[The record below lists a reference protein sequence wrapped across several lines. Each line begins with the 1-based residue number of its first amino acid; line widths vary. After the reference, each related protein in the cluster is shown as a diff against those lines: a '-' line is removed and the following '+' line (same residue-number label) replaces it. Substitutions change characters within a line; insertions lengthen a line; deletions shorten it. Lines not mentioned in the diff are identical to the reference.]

1 MGKIIYGSEVSAE
14 LREELRLE
22 VEELKQ
28 EGKRIPKLAVIL
40 AGDNPASL
48 SYVRGK
54 AKACEAAGILEETFH
69 LAGSVSQEELEDLIH
84 RCNEDPVIDGIL
96 LQLPLPAGLDENHA
110 IEQISPEKDVDGL
123 HPLNFGKVH
132 LGIPAFV
139 PCTPLGIMELL
150 NRMGCD
156 CDGKN
161 AVVVGRSKLV
171 GEPAARLL
179 LNANA
184 TVTICHSHT
193 KNLKEICRNA
203 DILIAAVGKPCF
215 FNHEYVKEGAYVIDV
230 GINRMADGHLRGDV
244 DFEDVK
250 DLCAA
255 ITPVPKGVGP
265 MTITMLLENT
275 MKAYRE
281 AENESGGL

>member
-1 MGKIIYGSEVSAE
+1 
-14 LREELRLE
+14 
-22 VEELKQ
+22 
-28 EGKRIPKLAVIL
+28 
-40 AGDNPASL
+40 
-48 SYVRGK
+48 
-54 AKACEAAGILEETFH
+54 
-69 LAGSVSQEELEDLIH
+69 
-84 RCNEDPVIDGIL
+84 
-96 LQLPLPAGLDENHA
+96 
-110 IEQISPEKDVDGL
+110 
-123 HPLNFGKVH
+123 
-132 LGIPAFV
+132 
-139 PCTPLGIMELL
+139 
-150 NRMGCD
+150 
-156 CDGKN
+156 

-203 DILIAAVGKPCF
+203 DILIAAVGKPRF

-230 GINRMADGHLRGDV
+230 GINRMADGHLTGDV

>member
-54 AKACEAAGILEETFH
+54 ATACEAAGILEETFH

>member
-69 LAGSVSQEELEDLIH
+69 LAG
-84 RCNEDPVIDGIL
+84 IL

-110 IEQISPEKDVDGL
+110 IEQISPHKDVDGL

-132 LGIPAFV
+132 LGIPAFA

-150 NRMGCD
+150 KRMGCD

-203 DILIAAVGKPCF
+203 DILIAAVGKPRF

-230 GINRMADGHLRGDV
+230 GINRLADGRLTGDV

-281 AENESGGL
+281 AVNESGGL

>member
-54 AKACEAAGILEETFH
+54 ATACEAAGILEETFH

-132 LGIPAFV
+132 LGIPAFA

-203 DILIAAVGKPCF
+203 DILIA
-215 FNHEYVKEGAYVIDV
+215 
-230 GINRMADGHLRGDV
+230 
-244 DFEDVK
+244 
-250 DLCAA
+250 
-255 ITPVPKGVGP
+255 
-265 MTITMLLENT
+265 
-275 MKAYRE
+275 
-281 AENESGGL
+281 

>member
-1 MGKIIYGSEVSAE
+1 M
-14 LREELRLE
+14 
-22 VEELKQ
+22 
-28 EGKRIPKLAVIL
+28 
-40 AGDNPASL
+40 
-48 SYVRGK
+48 
-54 AKACEAAGILEETFH
+54 
-69 LAGSVSQEELEDLIH
+69 
-84 RCNEDPVIDGIL
+84 
-96 LQLPLPAGLDENHA
+96 
-110 IEQISPEKDVDGL
+110 
-123 HPLNFGKVH
+123 
-132 LGIPAFV
+132 
-139 PCTPLGIMELL
+139 
-150 NRMGCD
+150 
-156 CDGKN
+156 
-161 AVVVGRSKLV
+161 VVGRSKLV

-203 DILIAAVGKPCF
+203 DILIAAVGKPRF

-230 GINRMADGHLRGDV
+230 GINRLADGRLTGDV

-281 AENESGGL
+281 AVNESGGL